1 MADYTFS
8 ALDARTLLGADVSAR
23 ERAVYADRALAEDS
37 GNLHRIAMAEWAV
50 QDWLAAE
57 GCVNPEAALLAA
69 LLLTPDA
76 WGAVTALV
84 QSPGAFVEKRDQA
97 MYAAI
102 LRTPYQGDRAAWYA
116 ALVRFPGVTWA
127 VVAGYLATE
136 FYNCAHVMLYAQ
148 MVFAAAVRRT
158 LLVTAS
164 RLAVES
170 GDKPI
175 QAIDAAVRT
184 LTATRAR
191 LLAADGMVAR

>member
-1 MADYTFS
+1 MVVTM
-8 ALDARTLLGADVSAR
+8 DARTLLGADISAQ
-23 ERAVYADRALAEDS
+23 ERAVYADQAQAEDS
-37 GNLHRIAMAEWAV
+37 GNLHRIVVADGAV

-69 LLLTPDA
+69 LLLNPDA

-84 QSPGAFVEKRDQA
+84 QAPGAFVEKRDQA
-97 MYAAI
+97 LYAAI
-102 LRTPYQGDRAAWYA
+102 LGTPYAGDRAAWYA

-127 VVAGYLATE
+127 GIAGYLATE
-136 FYNCAHVMLYAQ
+136 CYNCAHVLLYAQ

-170 GDKPI
+170 GTTPI
-175 QAIDAAVRT
+175 QAIDAALRT
-184 LTATRAR
+184 LTAVRAR
-191 LLAADGMVAR
+191 LLDADGMVAR

>member
-1 MADYTFS
+1 MANYTF
-8 ALDARTLLGADVSAR
+8 ALDARALLGADISAR
-23 ERAVYADRALAEDS
+23 ERAVYADWAQAEDS
-37 GNLHRIAMAEWAV
+37 GNLHRIVVAELAV
-50 QDWLAAE
+50 RDWLEAD
-57 GCVNPEAALLAA
+57 GCVNPEAALLASA
-69 LLLTPDA
+69 LLDPEALP
-76 WGAVTALV
+76 AVTALV

-97 MYAAI
+97 LYAAI
-102 LRTPYQGDRAAWYA
+102 LKTPYAGDRAAWYA
-116 ALVRFPGVTWA
+116 ALVRWPGVTYA
-127 VVAGYLATE
+127 TIAGYLATE

-184 LTATRAR
+184 LTAVRAR
-191 LLAADGMVAR
+191 LLDADGLVAR